1 MNRTLKLIA
10 GAVLVLAGATA
21 QAQQWPNKPVQ
32 MVNPFAPGGGVD
44 AFGRPLSIYL
54 SKTTGQQFI
63 VENLAG
69 AGGTI
74 GAANAAKRPG
84 DGYNFFLGAVHHT
97 IAESLYTKLPYSLER
112 DFVPITVLAYVPNV
126 VVVHPKHADR
136 LKSIKD
142 LIAYAKANPGKL
154 NYGSA
159 GNGTTHHLAGELFKT
174 MTGVDLTHI
183 PYKGA
188 GPMMQDLLAGQVDMA
203 FDGMSTSAPQIKAG
217 KLNYGSAGNGTTH
230 HLAGELFKTMAGV
243 NLTHIPYGGAGPMMK
258 DLIGG
263 QVDMAFDG
271 MSTSAP
277 QIKAGRLKA
286 LAVTTTNRS
295 FVDPSVPTM
304 QEAGVPGYIVTTWY
318 ALWAPKG
325 TQKDALDRMY
335 QETVKAMRSPEL
347 KNVWEAQGATAGGES
362 PAEFEKLIH
371 SEIAKWAKVVKDAG
385 AKVDN

>member
-1 MNRTLKLIA
+1 MYRLLVMAIVSMVVGVSTA
-10 GAVLVLAGATA
+10 GAQAWPDRPIKFLMSAPAGSSIDVLGRAIADKLKDRLGQPVVVE
-21 QAQQWPNKPVQ
+21 NKP
-32 MVNPFAPGGGVD
+32 A
-44 AFGRPLSIYL
+44 
-54 SKTTGQQFI
+54 
-63 VENLAG
+63 
-69 AGGTI
+69 AGGTV
-74 GAANAAKRPG
+74 ATAEVAHSAP
-84 DGYNFFLGAVHHT
+84 DGYTMVLAFNGPLSFAPL
-97 IAESLYTKLPYSLER
+97 LQKLPYDVGKDLAP
-112 DFVPITVLAYVPNV
+112 VIITSSQPNVLAVNATLPV
-126 VVVHPKHADR
+126 R
-136 LKSIKD
+136 SIAE
-142 LIAYAKANPGKL
+142 LVAYAKANPGKL

-217 KLNYGSAGNGTTH
+217 KL
-230 HLAGELFKTMAGV
+230 
-243 NLTHIPYGGAGPMMK
+243 
-258 DLIGG
+258 
-263 QVDMAFDG
+263 
-271 MSTSAP
+271 
-277 QIKAGRLKA
+277 KA
-286 LAVTTTNRS
+286 LAVTTAQRS

-304 QEAGVPGYIVTTWY
+304 QEAGVTGYIVTTWY

-325 TQKDALDRMY
+325 TPKDAIDRMY

-385 AKVDN
+385 AKIDN